1 MPGDMVVVSVERLAA
16 LERVAKKAAEYRQLV
31 LTLLAKKKNMDF
43 SDAVITAAQGQELD
57 QALEALDGT
66 EKHPQKHLTAED
78 VYVLWA
84 AMWAAVEDIHSP
96 MYNLT
101 DEQWDRAE
109 ELLKELDRY
118 VNSDEFDEELAEI
131 SEGGVEMNVGDMV
144 TWTSQAMGIWKEKR
158 GQIIAIVPAGESIE
172 KVWPQAKEIPKA
184 RRKWADDISKN
195 DRAIVEVPRAS
206 GRGCDYYAPRLAML
220 KRI

>member
-1 MPGDMVVVSVERLAA
+1 MPGDMVVVSAERLAA
-16 LERVAKKAAEYRQLV
+16 LERVAEKAAEYRQLV
-31 LTLLAKKKNMDF
+31 LTLLANAKKKNMDF

-66 EKHPQKHLTAED
+66 EKHPQKQLTAED

-109 ELLKELDRY
+109 KLLKELDEY

-131 SEGGVEMNVGDMV
+131 SEGEGG
-144 TWTSQAMGIWKEKR
+144 
-158 GQIIAIVPAGESIE
+158 
-172 KVWPQAKEIPKA
+172 
-184 RRKWADDISKN
+184 
-195 DRAIVEVPRAS
+195 
-206 GRGCDYYAPRLAML
+206 
-220 KRI
+220 

>member
-1 MPGDMVVVSVERLAA
+1 
-16 LERVAKKAAEYRQLV
+16 
-31 LTLLAKKKNMDF
+31 MDF

-131 SEGGVEMNVGDMV
+131 V
-144 TWTSQAMGIWKEKR
+144 KE
-158 GQIIAIVPAGESIE
+158 ES
-172 KVWPQAKEIPKA
+172 K
-184 RRKWADDISKN
+184 
-195 DRAIVEVPRAS
+195 
-206 GRGCDYYAPRLAML
+206 
-220 KRI
+220 